1 MASKV
6 SIEGGNRKLSNLPP
20 NVIYTRGK
28 GAVQRFG
35 VKIRFHGLPLRI
47 GSAYCS
53 AEDASTVVSIFR
65 QIARIGNSGDISF
78 DEKRL
83 KNVKMFM

>member
-6 SIEGGNRKLSNLPP
+6 TIEKGKGYRKLSNLPP

-35 VKIRFHGLPLRI
+35 VKIRFHGLPLLI
-47 GSAYCS
+47 N
-53 AEDASTVVSIFR
+53 TVEAHLALPSRAI
-65 QIARIGNSGDISF
+65 NLMH
-78 DEKRL
+78 RL
-83 KNVKMFM
+83 